1 MSEITL
7 SDFVGYV
14 FSEMVRARGIAD
26 SESKRVAMI
35 YAEDPIMKHFSVP
48 RFKIP
53 EMELTIPV
61 LISGARFSTVYSFV
75 MPQENFASYLN
86 GKLDNVIK
94 SIQLK
99 DRNINV
105 LLDGTTPVRPISPI
119 RTLEPVT
126 PILITPTFPTKQAK
140 APARTAAAKA
150 STTSASITEFYT
162 QLKNNLDASRPENII
177 QDQWFVIFWQKVQ
190 ENQLQEQYKLHYPGN
205 DLFKQTL
212 AEITAW
218 VKQNTIVSQ
227 TRIENLLVNPET
239 NSVKTESTEASVFTV
254 KAKII
259 EEGIFIRSVSDEAT
273 GKTEFITEFE

>member
-35 YAEDPIMKHFSVP
+35 YADDPIMKHFSVP

-61 LISGARFSTVYSFV
+61 LISGARFSTAYSFV
-75 MPQENFASYLN
+75 LEKEQFISFVK

-94 SIQLK
+94 SIMLK
-99 DRNINV
+99 GRNINV
-105 LLDGTTPVRPISPI
+105 FLDGTTPLRPISPI
-119 RTLEPVT
+119 RTTDAGSSLLVSPA
-126 PILITPTFPTKQAK
+126 PSRQAASPRK
-140 APARTAAAKA
+140 TASAKG
-150 STTSASITEFYT
+150 SNSNESIVEFFM
-162 QLKNNLDASRPENII
+162 QLKNNLDASKPENII
-177 QDQWFVIFWQKVQ
+177 QDQWFVIFWQKIQ
-190 ENQLQEQYKLHYPGN
+190 ETQLQEQYKQHYPAN
-205 DLFKQTL
+205 DLFRQGL

-227 TRIENLLVNPET
+227 TKIENLLVNPET

-259 EEGIFIRSVSDEAT
+259 EEGIFIRSVRDEAT
-273 GKTEFITEFE
+273 GKTEYITEFE